1 METEVVV
8 HPQVRT
14 WLERSVLQ
22 PYLSELHS
30 HFQRSRYA
38 ASTRHIYLYCIAH
51 FASWITRRRLEVARL
66 DERVIARFVAEHL
79 PHCDCSDPV
88 RRSRGETRTALRHL
102 MQMLRACGT
111 IHANSGNADSLHVE
125 LSCFDHYMD
134 QVRGLAP
141 NTRQQRLRIVQ
152 RFLVERFASRP
163 IVVTSIRPADVRGF
177 VLGRQAAYSTG
188 TMQVIGGAIR
198 CYLRFRSIAG
208 DPVQVLLNAVPSVAN
223 WRLATLPQVLSERE
237 VQHLLESV
245 KQLPSSAK
253 RAYAMVR
260 CLTDLGLR
268 ASEVVQLRLCDIDWH
283 AGTIRL
289 TANKSRRV
297 DILPLPVETGRAIAE
312 YLRRERPQTTDR
324 ALFVRHGA
332 PFGKPIEAGVVRRV
346 VRQGYRRCGL
356 AYSRVHI
363 LRHSLASRLLRVG
376 TPLKEIADILRHRS
390 LDTSVIYTKVDTNR
404 LSAVAMPWPGR
415 SL

>member
-1 METEVVV
+1 MKTEVVV
-8 HPQVRT
+8 HQQVRT

-30 HFQRSRYA
+30 HFQRGRYA
-38 ASTRHIYLYCIAH
+38 ESTQHIYLYCIAH

-79 PHCDCSDPV
+79 PHCDCLDPV

-102 MQMLRACGT
+102 MQTLRACGAMP
-111 IHANSGNADSLHVE
+111 ANSGNADSLQVE

-141 NTRQQRLRIVQ
+141 NTRRQRLRIVQ

-163 IVVTSIRPADVRGF
+163 IVFTSIRPADVRGF
-177 VLGRQAAYSTG
+177 VLGHHAAYSTG

-198 CYLRFRSIAG
+198 CYLRYRSIAG
-208 DPVQVLLNAVPSVAN
+208 DPAQRLLSAVPSVAN

-237 VQHLLESV
+237 VQQLLESV
-245 KQLPSSAK
+245 KRLPSSAK

-268 ASEVVQLRLCDIDWH
+268 ASEVVQLQLCDIDWH
-283 AGTIRL
+283 VGTIRL

-312 YLRRERPQTTDR
+312 YLRSERPQTTDR
-324 ALFVRHGA
+324 AVCST
-332 PFGKPIEAGVVRRV
+332 
-346 VRQGYRRCGL
+346 RCTFCQTDPGGCCPKGCQ
-356 AYSRVHI
+356 A
-363 LRHSLASRLLRVG
+363 
-376 TPLKEIADILRHRS
+376 
-390 LDTSVIYTKVDTNR
+390 R
-404 LSAVAMPWPGR
+404 LSEMRLGLFASSHSPP
-415 SL
+415 